1 MMKRFLL
8 ILTAIATFF
17 HFSTVSFADGHGNH
31 VDYTV
36 GEKKFSAHL
45 EKSISASKGTI
56 FIIHDWDGMNDYEK
70 SRAKML
76 SEMGF
81 DAIAV
86 DLFGVDAK
94 LDSRDDYRRET
105 GALYRNRSE
114 FRNRISAAIA
124 AGKSSGVNAQ
134 NIIIIGY
141 CFGGAAVLEAA
152 RAGIDANGFVS
163 FHGGLK
169 TPEGQD
175 YSKTSAPV
183 LLLHGSADPVSG
195 MDDLASLLNELKDA
209 QIPHDAEV
217 YGGARHSFTVP
228 GSRDYDKEADKKS
241 WDALGRFLARLG

>member
-1 MMKRFLL
+1 MRQFAL
-8 ILTAIATFF
+8 ILTAIAAFF
-17 HFSTVSFADGHGNH
+17 QFSTTSFADGHGSH

-45 EKSISASKGTI
+45 KKSISASKGTV

-76 SEMGF
+76 SDMGF

-94 LDSRDDYRRET
+94 LDSRDDFRRET
-105 GALYRNRSE
+105 AALYSNRDE
-114 FRNRISAAIA
+114 FRNRISAAVA
-124 AGKSSGVNAQ
+124 AGKSSGVNSQ
-134 NIIIIGY
+134 KVVIIGY

-152 RAGIDANGFVS
+152 RSGIKANGFVS

-175 YSKTSAPV
+175 YIKTSAPV

-195 MDDLASLLNELKDA
+195 MEDLALLINQLKDA

-228 GSRDYDKEADKKS
+228 GSRDYDEEADRKS
-241 WDALGRFLARLG
+241 WDALGRFLASLE